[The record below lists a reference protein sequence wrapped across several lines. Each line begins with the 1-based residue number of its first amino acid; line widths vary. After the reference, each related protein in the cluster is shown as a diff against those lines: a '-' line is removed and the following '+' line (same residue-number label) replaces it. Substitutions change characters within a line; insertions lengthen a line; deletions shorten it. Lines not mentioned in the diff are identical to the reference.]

1 MILYCFTFI
10 SYTFLSKALLAIS
23 ILILPYSFANIIIII
38 IITYYYY
45 YSFNLHRDNFNS
57 PTLQNA
63 GKLSWN

>member
-1 MILYCFTFI
+1 MILYCFTSI

-38 IITYYYY
+38 ITYYYY
-45 YSFNLHRDNFNS
+45 YSFNLHCDNFNS